1 MPTKKGKERFLKWLF
16 YALLL
21 FFCYIV
27 QTTPGLLAIGS
38 IQPVLVVPVC
48 LAVAVLENELAGAIF
63 GALAGLMW
71 DLSASR
77 ISGFFGIILCVLCVA
92 VSFCFLFWI
101 RQNTVNFTLACAA
114 ALLVAVGLDYL
125 FNFLIFYQGGSL
137 YLLLHTLLP
146 VSYTHLDVYKRQ
158 VMAFLPLRGKEK
170 GTATPRHT
178 GTRNKEE
185 TGNEQSQNHHLR
197 H

>member
-48 LAVAVLENELAGAIF
+48 LAVAILENELAGAIF

-146 VSYTHLDVYKRQ
+146 MAGYTLVYCP
-158 VMAFLPLRGKEK
+158 PLFWLARRI
-170 GTATPRHT
+170 AR
-178 GTRNKEE
+178 RYAVEE
-185 TGNEQSQNHHLR
+185 
-197 H
+197 

>member
-1 MPTKKGKERFLKWLF
+1 MESRRKRSRSQMLKWGC
-16 YALLL
+16 YILLL
-21 FFCYIV
+21 VVCTVV

-101 RQNTVNFTLACAA
+101 RQNTVNFTLACAV

-146 VSYTHLDVYKRQ
+146 MAGYTLVYCP
-158 VMAFLPLRGKEK
+158 PLFWLARRI
-170 GTATPRHT
+170 AR
-178 GTRNKEE
+178 RYAVEE
-185 TGNEQSQNHHLR
+185 
-197 H
+197 

>member
-1 MPTKKGKERFLKWLF
+1 MPNKKEKTLFCKWLF

-27 QTTPGLLAIGS
+27 QTTPGLLAIGA
-38 IQPVLVVPVC
+38 IQPILVVPVC

-63 GALAGLMW
+63 GAVAGLMW

-77 ISGFFGIILCVLCVA
+77 ISGFFGIILCLLCVA
-92 VSFCFLFWI
+92 VSFCFYFWI

-125 FNFLIFYQGGSL
+125 FNFLIFYQGSSL

-146 VSYTHLDVYKRQ
+146 TAGYTLLYCP
-158 VMAFLPLRGKEK
+158 PLFWLARRICRRYAVED
-170 GTATPRHT
+170 
-178 GTRNKEE
+178 
-185 TGNEQSQNHHLR
+185 
-197 H
+197 